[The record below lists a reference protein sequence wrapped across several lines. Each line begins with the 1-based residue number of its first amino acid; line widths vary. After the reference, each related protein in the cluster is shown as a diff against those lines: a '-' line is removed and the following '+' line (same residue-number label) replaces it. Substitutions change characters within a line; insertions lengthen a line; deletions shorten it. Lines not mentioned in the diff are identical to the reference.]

1 MEIPA
6 TSWITFIASA
16 ARYCVYIRR
25 GEAVGVI
32 TPSFL
37 RASLRRSFLD
47 LSWKFRV
54 RATRAEDER
63 QSDEEE
69 EEDRNGGYS
78 APKGRARR
86 EIGAHHRQK
95 LRLTEATSPSA
106 KGERG
111 MNG

>member
-1 MEIPA
+1 MGRRSVVEEIPA

-37 RASLRRSFLD
+37 RASPSLLLRP
-47 LSWKFRV
+47 SWKFRV
-54 RATRAEDER
+54 GATRAEDER

-78 APKGRARR
+78 VPKGRQGGR
-86 EIGAHHRQK
+86 
-95 LRLTEATSPSA
+95 
-106 KGERG
+106 
-111 MNG
+111 

>member
-1 MEIPA
+1 MGRRSVVEIPA

-47 LSWKFRV
+47 LPGSSESGQQGQ
-54 RATRAEDER
+54 EDER
-63 QSDEEE
+63 QRDEEE

-78 APKGRARR
+78 VPKGRQGGR
-86 EIGAHHRQK
+86 
-95 LRLTEATSPSA
+95 
-106 KGERG
+106 
-111 MNG
+111 